1 MARSCDGGRCVL
13 GGVGMCGSRREWS
26 RWRT

>member
-13 GGVGMCGSRREWS
+13 GGVGRCGLRREWN